1 MTYLDKLKAVDSHRR
16 ESRYAERICSELTYL
31 DNLSMLRGGELDSR
45 IEEAADALM
54 YRIESDGVITAGAVS
69 DVEAMLS
76 DLAPVAKSL
85 KELFVAHA
93 HIDMNWRWGYNETA
107 VITVDTFRTLLELM
121 REYPELTFAQSQAST

>member
-45 IEEAADALM
+45 IEEAADALL

-85 KELFVAHA
+85 KELFK
-93 HIDMNWRWGYNETA
+93 A
-107 VITVDTFRTLLELM
+107 VGTGLVSCYVMALPFCKTPFDVNDVNKEKK
-121 REYPELTFAQSQAST
+121 